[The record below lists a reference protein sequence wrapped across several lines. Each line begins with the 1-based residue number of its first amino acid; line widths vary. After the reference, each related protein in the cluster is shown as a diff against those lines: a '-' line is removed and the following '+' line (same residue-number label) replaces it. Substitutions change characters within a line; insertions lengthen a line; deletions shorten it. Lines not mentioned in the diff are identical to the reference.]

1 MVGCPLKGFA
11 YREATLRNITRTV
24 KNLICNT
31 RNALQNIQPSFNSL
45 ANVVPDNQ
53 LALDYLLA
61 KQEVGAITNTSC
73 CTSANT
79 SGEIEVNIKEM
90 LKQAEW
96 LCSFGVT
103 KISSNDIWN
112 AVKGVLPNQILCLP
126 FLCPLVMIIL
136 LLLFDPVFLAFQQAL
151 SVRNWKQSN
160 YKW

>member
-1 MVGCPLKGFA
+1 MVGCPLKRFA
-11 YREATLRNITRTV
+11 YREATLRNITQTV
-24 KNLICNT
+24 KNLTSNT
-31 RNALQNIQPSFNSL
+31 RKALQNIQPSFNSL

-61 KQEVGAITNTSC
+61 KQEVGAITNTAC

-79 SGEIEVNIKEM
+79 SGEIEVNTKEM

-126 FLCPLVMIIL
+126 FLCPLVTIIL
-136 LLLFDPVFLAFQQAL
+136 LLLFGPVFLAFQQAL
-151 SVRNWKQSN
+151 SVGNW
-160 YKW
+160 